1 MKNLSRMA
9 VMAICLLLTAIFTSA
24 CGGGKS
30 TPTNNSAFYY
40 LLAQQQN
47 NEQQNNE
54 QQNNEQ
60 QNNEQQNNEQQNNEQ
75 QNNEQQNNEQ
85 QNNEQEE
92 NNNEEEPVANT
103 AITLTLIDSLNAE
116 KIASADIYYSVDST
130 TKKSSADDKEIL
142 KATPNADDNTKFTV
156 TFSGTNDPA
165 NVKIKAVITYDSE
178 ENCLDYFS
186 SYEGKEATNGNFDVD
201 FENKNG
207 DFAGGT
213 GTDDDPYL
221 ISQPRHFV
229 NINKHQE
236 DYLYLTKNYCYKQTT
251 DIDFTHLTGLKIVNA
266 DDDKDI
272 TIETVNEKAPLYND
286 GHGIEPIGKGEN
298 PFIGSYDGDNHTID
312 GLILVNPDTNII
324 SLFNQS
330 FINPMST
337 EPEYGIRPQIRPQI
351 RPIQTEPIQTEPIL
365 ISEPILTEIT
375 NKELLK
381 NLTIGKNSIF
391 FIDENKE
398 IYNKLIVSLITS
410 INPSRPMSSNEP
422 TYITDNLENTE
433 DIVNIENN
441 AKIIV
446 KNIESN
452 QCLISGIT
460 PLISNMTLN
469 NCTNNGN
476 ITIYNNKFNGDLYV
490 NGIANSESIFSLIN
504 SQENEDMM
512 YDFLMS
518 TLQNQQINKIS
529 NCTNYGH
536 ITITNC
542 ESNSPDNNFQT
553 YVSGILGNN
562 MSPKEASSIIMLI
575 MYFSNG
581 NNNLLTTTTTTPIPT
596 NSDTITNCIN
606 YGHILISENK
616 DMSLFSG
623 GIMSNL
629 IHLGISKINID
640 NLTNNG
646 YITIT
651 DNTLSETNTNSNKI
665 CVSKIFSI
673 FINMQM
679 FYNDNYGRLDR
690 DTINNTGNM
699 TIEDNDERYE
709 FEDNY
714 IGEDELFLLLPLRI

>member
-30 TPTNNSAFYY
+30 NPPNNSAFYY
-40 LLAQQQN
+40 LLAQ
-47 NEQQNNE
+47 
-54 QQNNEQ
+54 
-60 QNNEQQNNEQQNNEQ
+60 QQNNEQ

-103 AITLTLIDSLNAE
+103 AITLTLIDSLNAD
-116 KIASADIYYSVDST
+116 KIASADIYYSVNST
-130 TKKSSADDKEIL
+130 TKKSSVDDKEIL

-156 TFSGTNDPA
+156 TFSETNDPD

-186 SYEGKEATNGNFDVD
+186 SYEGKEATNGNFDID

-213 GTDDDPYL
+213 GTEDDPYL

-229 NINKHQE
+229 NINKQDDQE
-236 DYLYLTKNYCYKQTT
+236 DHLYLTKNYCYKQTT

-324 SLFNQS
+324 SLFNHI
-330 FINPMST
+330 FINQIST
-337 EPEYGIRPQIRPQI
+337 EPEYGIRPQI
-351 RPIQTEPIQTEPIL
+351 RPIQTEPIQTEPIQTEPIQTEPIL
-365 ISEPILTEIT
+365 ISEPIQTEIT

-398 IYNKLIVSLITS
+398 IYNQILMVSLITS

-490 NGIANSESIFSLIN
+490 NGIANSGSIFSLIN
-504 SQENEDMM
+504 SQENEGNQLQMM
-512 YDFLMS
+512 YAILLMS

-542 ESNSPDNNFQT
+542 ESNSPDNNFQA

-562 MSPKEASSIIMLI
+562 MSPKEASIIMLLI
-575 MYFSNG
+575 MHFSNG

-596 NSDTITNCIN
+596 NSDTITNCTN
-606 YGHILISENK
+606 NGHILISENK
-616 DMSLFSG
+616 DMSLFSS

-629 IHLGISKINID
+629 ILGISKINID

-673 FINMQM
+673 FSNMEM
-679 FYNDNYGRLDR
+679 SYNDS
-690 DTINNTGNM
+690 IKNTGKM
-699 TIEDNDERYE
+699 TIEDNDERYK

-714 IGEDELFLLLPLRI
+714 IGEDELFLLLPLGFNNRL